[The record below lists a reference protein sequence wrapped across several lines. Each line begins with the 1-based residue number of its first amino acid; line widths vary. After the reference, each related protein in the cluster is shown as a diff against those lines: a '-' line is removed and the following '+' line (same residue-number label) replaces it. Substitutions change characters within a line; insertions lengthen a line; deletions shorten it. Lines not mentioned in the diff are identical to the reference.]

1 MLHAQRPSLWR
12 RGYDISA
19 DGRHIARWEPSWW
32 RSGGAF
38 DLDGRHYQV
47 RGHALG
53 GRVELAGPAGELLA
67 SARRVGR
74 RRWSVEAGERS
85 YQFRRASM
93 WRTEQQLLLGDQPV
107 GSIRR
112 TSVWGSSAAAD
123 LPGMPEPL
131 QVFVLC
137 AVLAMWAAAR
147 SAAAA
152 SG

>member
-1 MLHAQRPSLWR
+1 MLHAQRTGLGR

-19 DGRHIARWEPSWW
+19 DGRHITRWEPSWW

-53 GRVELAGPAGELLA
+53 GRVELTGPAGELLA

-74 RRWSVEAGERS
+74 RNWSVEAGERS
-85 YQFRRASM
+85 YQFRRASI
-93 WRTEQQLLLGDQPV
+93 WRGDQQLLLGDRPV

-112 TSVWGSSAAAD
+112 TGFWGSSAAAD

-131 QVFVLC
+131 QVFVFC
-137 AVLAMWAAAR
+137 AVLARWAAAA
-147 SAAAA
+147 AAAA